1 MPTQMQRVS
10 KRLSLPKAQREHPA
24 AGTHSSP
31 LPAPIPALHV
41 SAEHGQTHNMSL
53 LLMPRPPRDAD
64 SKCCLS
70 QHTHLPPWHCSPGTQ
85 HPLHQSQ
92 QKTQHW
98 HPETPTQPHS
108 CLAGVAH
115 TLVSPGG
122 HHIPKSLPWIVAAA
136 VLYSPP
142 SPHICLTQL
151 WLSLSPCLPP
161 ASPSLLPLRLCLELI
176 PGVINYQFMSNLKFI
191 IHFSHKLPK
200 VLSWG
205 QDEGERQ

>member
-1 MPTQMQRVS
+1 MLPLTAHTSPTMALLTWHAAPS
-10 KRLSLPKAQREHPA
+10 TPEPA
-24 AGTHSSP
+24 ED
-31 LPAPIPALHV
+31 PALA
-41 SAEHGQTHNMSL
+41 S
-53 LLMPRPPRDAD
+53 RD
-64 SKCCLS
+64 
-70 QHTHLPPWHCSPGTQ
+70 
-85 HPLHQSQ
+85 
-92 QKTQHW
+92 
-98 HPETPTQPHS
+98 TPQPHS

-136 VLYSPP
+136 VLYYPP
-142 SPHICLTQL
+142 SLHICLTQL

-161 ASPSLLPLRLCLELI
+161 ASPSLLPLRLCLELV